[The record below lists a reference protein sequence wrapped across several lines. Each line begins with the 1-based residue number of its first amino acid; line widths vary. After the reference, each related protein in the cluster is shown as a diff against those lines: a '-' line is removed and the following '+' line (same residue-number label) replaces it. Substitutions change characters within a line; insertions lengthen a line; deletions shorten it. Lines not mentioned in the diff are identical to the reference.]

1 MKTVAFVIGFLSV
14 TALFVPRIAAPDPE
28 PIGAGAS
35 LYMLGF
41 LLITICTTAFACS
54 SYRRRMPLGWLV
66 GIFTGAIS
74 SGVFFG
80 SIAYGFAVFSLG
92 ILIAAGAVAALLI
105 SWVVPRFFRALPNNS
120 FKPTPLRGAA

>member
-14 TALFVPRIAAPDPE
+14 TVLSVPRIAAPDPE

-41 LLITICTTAFACS
+41 LLIIICTAAFAGS
-54 SYRRRMPLGWLV
+54 SYRRRISLGWLV
-66 GIFTGAIS
+66 GALTGAMS
-74 SGVFFG
+74 SGAFFG
-80 SIAYGFAVFSLG
+80 SIACGVAVFSLG
-92 ILIAAGAVAALLI
+92 ILIAAGAIAALLI